1 MWELYSCESSL
12 AWPPVAGVV
21 SLVHATPPPD
31 DWGEGGDD
39 DDDEQWSS
47 VVHTTWEYEQKKT
60 HGYRNELL
68 EYPHWKLRL
77 PSFYLGKGIFLDSIQ
92 TKESFI

>member
-1 MWELYSCESSL
+1 MGHLLVGGLLLWELYSCESSL

-39 DDDEQWSS
+39 DDDENDNHGGEDSLRNPLCLSLSDVLPALMQSS
-47 VVHTTWEYEQKKT
+47 
-60 HGYRNELL
+60 YR
-68 EYPHWKLRL
+68 
-77 PSFYLGKGIFLDSIQ
+77 
-92 TKESFI
+92 

>member
-1 MWELYSCESSL
+1 MGHLLVGGLLLWELYSCESSL

-39 DDDEQWSS
+39 DDDENDN
-47 VVHTTWEYEQKKT
+47 
-60 HGYRNELL
+60 HGGEDGLRNPLCLSPDVLPALMQRSYR
-68 EYPHWKLRL
+68 
-77 PSFYLGKGIFLDSIQ
+77 
-92 TKESFI
+92 

>member
-1 MWELYSCESSL
+1 MQKKSNLGHLLVGGLLLWELYSCESSL

-39 DDDEQWSS
+39 DDDENDN
-47 VVHTTWEYEQKKT
+47 
-60 HGYRNELL
+60 HGGEDGLRNPLCL
-68 EYPHWKLRL
+68 SL
-77 PSFYLGKGIFLDSIQ
+77 
-92 TKESFI
+92 